1 MSSVGY
7 GEPQTIYGLINENTG
22 FEIIFISYISRRLII
37 TISSLYVLGTYLNT
51 KPNKAINSFYK
62 KFVVDVVITTFSKLY
77 QHVSLKQA
85 LLRFNVFL

>member
-37 TISSLYVLGTYLNT
+37 TISSLYVLGTYLT
-51 KPNKAINSFYK
+51 KQSYKLVLQKVRRGRGYYHIFKTITACFLKTSPTSF
-62 KFVVDVVITTFSKLY
+62 
-77 QHVSLKQA
+77 
-85 LLRFNVFL
+85 